1 MAIGTWDVLA
11 VLVKAALYATTFAA
25 AGGAFFLC
33 HNRAVLDE
41 AERRTIGRRIE
52 ALLVAAVV
60 ASALRILVTAGS
72 LSGDASGMFD
82 PSLVHLVWRSGENS
96 AVVTRIAG
104 LLLCVRAAVSAR
116 PSLGLATVGG
126 ASAAMSFAWLGHSH
140 ASGSPTTIA
149 CMALHLACA
158 AFWIGALGPL
168 ALIAR
173 HGNAHRAGAAAARF
187 GALALAAVAVLVA
200 AGLVVLWRFLGHGS
214 ALWSSAY
221 GLAMCVKLVFVAGLL
236 GLAAFNKLRLTPRL
250 LDGDVAALD
259 SLRRSIHA
267 EMALAALVLLATA
280 ALTTL
285 IGPPALA

>member
-1 MAIGTWDVLA
+1 MLA

-25 AGGAFFLC
+25 AGGAFFLSY
-33 HNRAVLDE
+33 NRALLEEV
-41 AERRTIGRRIE
+41 ERRTIGRRLE
-52 ALLVAAVV
+52 ALLVAVVV

-82 PSLVHLVWRSGENS
+82 PSLIHLVWRSGENS
-96 AVVTRIAG
+96 AVITRIAG
-104 LLLCVRAAVSAR
+104 LLLGVRAALTAR
-116 PSLGLATVGG
+116 PSTALAAAGG
-126 ASAAMSFAWLGHSH
+126 ASAAMSFAWVGHAH
-140 ASGSPTTIA
+140 ASGSPSTIA

-173 HGNAHRAGAAAARF
+173 HGNARRAGAAAARF

-200 AGLVVLWRFLGHGS
+200 AGLVVLFILLGHGS
-214 ALWSSAY
+214 APWSSPW

-250 LDGDVAALD
+250 LDGDDAALGG
-259 SLRRSIHA
+259 LRRSIHA

-285 IGPPALA
+285 FGPPALA